1 MCVFDV
7 SQITWTVPNELH
19 LWCIFS
25 VGAEMF
31 SPKFGRKT
39 SRWAKYWSILIL
51 FNLRAAT
58 IATFLAAVLVGFYIG
73 PQPVPVSLHSLS
85 IMALKKGVL
94 LYHPECLTI
103 KKRLHQRIL
112 AGIS

>member
-1 MCVFDV
+1 
-7 SQITWTVPNELH
+7 
-19 LWCIFS
+19 
-25 VGAEMF
+25 MF

-85 IMALKKGVL
+85 IMVLKKGVL
-94 LYHPECLTI
+94 FHGFWDFLLP
-103 KKRLHQRIL
+103 
-112 AGIS
+112 S

>member
-1 MCVFDV
+1 M
-7 SQITWTVPNELH
+7 N
-19 LWCIFS
+19 CIFS
-25 VGAEMF
+25 VRAEMF

-73 PQPVPVSLHSLS
+73 PQPVPVSLRSLS

-94 LYHPECLTI
+94 LHHPECLTI